1 MYLLEKICDG
11 ACDVRASAG
20 VLFAFVQAGSPGFR
34 KYENP
39 GGQQES
45 DCC

>member
-20 VLFAFVQAGSPGFR
+20 VLFAFVQTGSPGFR
-34 KYENP
+34 KYETALVIVHFKA
-39 GGQQES
+39 
-45 DCC
+45 